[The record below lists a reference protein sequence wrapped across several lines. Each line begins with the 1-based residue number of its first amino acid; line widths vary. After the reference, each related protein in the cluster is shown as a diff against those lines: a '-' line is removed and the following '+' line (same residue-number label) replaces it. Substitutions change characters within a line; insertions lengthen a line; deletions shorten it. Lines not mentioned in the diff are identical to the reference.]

1 MKSRCE
7 GPSLPALLPPPRTLV
22 LWSSPSSPCP
32 TARWRSGL
40 TGDLLA
46 SGWGQW
52 GAGGQEETPN
62 AAGPPPRVGRVLQG
76 QVRAVQH
83 GAPCCS
89 PSPSSL
95 GAKGTSPRAKE
106 PPRAPFHPIPHPPQ
120 QANDVLRKGNGD
132 RQGAEQGTARGH

>member
-7 GPSLPALLPPPRTLV
+7 GPSLPARLPPPRTLV

-62 AAGPPPRVGRVLQG
+62 AAGPPPQGWQGAAGTGEGCAARCPMLQPFPVL
-76 QVRAVQH
+76 VRCQRDI
-83 GAPCCS
+83 PTCQRTP
-89 PSPSSL
+89 PSPF
-95 GAKGTSPRAKE
+95 P
-106 PPRAPFHPIPHPPQ
+106 PHPASPP
-120 QANDVLRKGNGD
+120 ASK
-132 RQGAEQGTARGH
+132 

>member
-52 GAGGQEETPN
+52 GAGG
-62 AAGPPPRVGRVLQG
+62 GRRRPQM
-76 QVRAVQH
+76 
-83 GAPCCS
+83 P
-89 PSPSSL
+89 PSP
-95 GAKGTSPRAKE
+95 
-106 PPRAPFHPIPHPPQ
+106 PQ
-120 QANDVLRKGNGD
+120 GLAGCCRD
-132 RQGAEQGTARGH
+132 R